1 MNKELSLRQISYIY
15 VFISLSSI
23 VRQIPSAL
31 AAEAGRSAY
40 ISPLWSI
47 VAIVPLTFIV
57 VGLIKLFPGL
67 NLYEIM
73 LQVFGTLL
81 TKIMILAYLLWF
93 ILLLAT
99 EINIYTQTLQFTLMP
114 QTRNNFFL
122 ITLIFLVAHV
132 LQRGLKT
139 VFRFSEF
146 TLGIILFAFI
156 IIFLCSINKIREDYL
171 LPVSTFYLVDT
182 ARAAVNVVAVGGNII
197 IALFFSDKLGI
208 STTKMQRGR
217 LWISVGIFL
226 FLTFFT
232 TLSTIGINGAS
243 LTAILP
249 FPFYNTVK
257 GISFFDIFERFEVVV
272 TLISMLSDFIA
283 ICILFIIIIRCFEW
297 LFNLKEKGLLYGPL
311 IIIVFYLT
319 YYISSTQ
326 FEFEFLYRNVIIYLN
341 IVFQYFIPMLIVLFS
356 LFQINKIKKQY

>member
-15 VFISLSSI
+15 VFISLSPI
-23 VRQIPSAL
+23 LRQIPRAL

-40 ISPLWSI
+40 VSPLWSI
-47 VAIVPLTFIV
+47 IAIVPLTFIV
-57 VGLIKLFPGL
+57 VGLIKVFPGL

-73 LQVFGTLL
+73 LQIFGTFL
-81 TKIMILAYLLWF
+81 TKIMMLGYILWF
-93 ILLLAT
+93 MLLIAAK
-99 EINIYTQTLQFTLMP
+99 INIYTQTLQFTLMP

-146 TLGIILFAFI
+146 TLGIILFAFV
-156 IIFLCSINKIREDYL
+156 IIFICSLNKIRGDYL
-171 LPVSTFYLVDT
+171 LPVSTFYLADT

-217 LWISVGIFL
+217 LWIGVGIFL
-226 FLTFFT
+226 LLTFLTTF
-232 TLSTIGINGAS
+232 STIGINGAS
-243 LTAILP
+243 LTANLP
-249 FPFYNTVK
+249 FPFYITVK
-257 GISFFDIFERFEVVV
+257 GISFFDIFERFEVVI

-283 ICILFIIIIRCFEW
+283 ICILFTIIIRCFEW
-297 LFNLKEKGLLYGPL
+297 LFNLKDKSFLYIPL
-311 IIIVFYLT
+311 TIILFYLT

-326 FEFEFLYRNVIIYLN
+326 FELDFLYRNVIVYVN
-341 IVFQYFIPMLIVLFS
+341 IIFQYLIPMLIVLFS
-356 LFQINKIKKQY
+356 LFQYKKIKKQY